1 MHLANLRYSF
11 SNCAC
16 PAGLPADDAALPA
29 DDELTLATLLE
40 LPHAAARKAT
50 PAEATIAAARSV

>member
-11 SNCAC
+11 SNCAGV
-16 PAGLPADDAALPA
+16 PAGDAALPA

-40 LPHAAARKAT
+40 LPHPAASTASPT
-50 PAEATIAAARSV
+50 EATIAAPRRV